1 MLDAAVDEQ
10 QTIALRI
17 EGVLFV
23 LEALTV
29 EAKELASLTED
40 RSELVHDT
48 ALHTAVVVLGSL
60 TDLRH
65 VPLREAEREEIIKCE
80 GEGALQRSRRRHP
93 CAQRYIACEDRVE
106 ASDLAATLLDL
117 TAYAED
123 VACPRLAGGIL
134 FLETE
139 LSGFAEVECES
150 TDAVRTIGADLSD
163 HSLVDSA
170 GEDEGAVVV
179 GVLTDEVDTARRRVE
194 GTGFAVER
202 CELVADSLCIHLSD
216 GLDRSEY
223 E

>member
-1 MLDAAVDEQ
+1 M
-10 QTIALRI
+10 
-17 EGVLFV
+17 
-23 LEALTV
+23 
-29 EAKELASLTED
+29 
-40 RSELVHDT
+40 
-48 ALHTAVVVLGSL
+48 LGSL

-65 VPLREAEREEIIKCE
+65 VPLREAEREEVIKCE
-80 GEGALQRSRRRHP
+80 GEGALQCSRRRHP

-117 TAYAED
+117 TAYTED
-123 VACPRLAGGIL
+123 VACPGLAGCIL
-134 FLETE
+134 FLEAE

-150 TDAVRTIGADLSD
+150 TDAVRAIGADLSD

-194 GTGFAVER
+194 GTGFAVEG

-216 GLDRSEY
+216 GLDRSE
-223 E
+223 